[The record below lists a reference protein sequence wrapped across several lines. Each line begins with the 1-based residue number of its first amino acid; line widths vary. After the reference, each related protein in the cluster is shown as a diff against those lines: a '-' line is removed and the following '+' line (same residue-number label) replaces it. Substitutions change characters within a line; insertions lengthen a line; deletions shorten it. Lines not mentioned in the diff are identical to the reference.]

1 MLNGGECPLINIE
14 LEIGNNP
21 RRLAALLVDEVEQD
35 LFLARLGVL
44 SLNPRRYLLRCKLV
58 DAERAGC
65 SLTIKTF
72 CRLVI
77 EIRVIHLSS

>member
-35 LFLARLGVL
+35 LFLARFGVL
-44 SLNPRRYLLRCKLV
+44 SLNPCRYLLWQKLI
-58 DAERAGC
+58 DTKRAGC

-72 CRLVI
+72 CRFVI
-77 EIRVIHLSS
+77 EVGIIHSFS